1 MCDQNYGNYE
11 KRHYPEAVMAC
22 TYDLVDQAGDPLAG
36 LEGNNPYTIMNSRR
50 SDHNSSQHITWIS
63 RYAIAKTSSSIG
75 SRRHLSQSCSV
86 ACSSTSVG

>member
-50 SDHNSSQHITWIS
+50 SDHNSSQHIMVNMDFQI
-63 RYAIAKTSSSIG
+63 
-75 SRRHLSQSCSV
+75 
-86 ACSSTSVG
+86 